1 MKVSTEQFKK
11 IRTKYETRIYNLM
24 DDMDPT
30 GFNSDTYRIAFSKMS
45 DKQFVDLMKRYIIE
59 DDLNLSIDINQL
71 EKKKSNNMTLQ
82 KIKAIADKWKISL
95 FEYVF
100 MPFRNPKGKPMCTLT
115 KVPIIYCPIRRFFQQ
130 MLQHKNAISNN
141 NERINPLTGQVVQED
156 KTASTTNVQTYAL
169 VATNQHNALK
179 EFLGPRADD
188 QHSKQQ
194 MLNTIVSTG
203 DVRLSDLDIH
213 THNKQAVNTSETF
226 CKAAGL
232 DIKFSGNN
240 PGSFTMSEESMVN
253 DDLDYDYDDDDNLLT
268 YEASTYACSQG
279 MFGNE
284 DNVVEIQDY
293 PILDDNTY

>member
-11 IRTKYETRIYNLM
+11 IRKKYEENIYKLM
-24 DDMDPT
+24 NDIDPS
-30 GFNSDTYRIAFSKMS
+30 GFNADTYRIAFAKMS
-45 DKQFVDLMKRYIIE
+45 DKQFIDLMKKYIE
-59 DDLNLSIDINQL
+59 QDDLNLFVDINQL
-71 EKKKSNNMTLQ
+71 EKKKSDNMTLE

-130 MLQHKNAISNN
+130 MLQHKNSISNSSDH
-141 NERINPLTGQVVQED
+141 INPLTGQVVQED

-169 VATNQHNALK
+169 AATNQTNALK

-188 QHSKQQ
+188 QISKQQ

-203 DVRLSDLDIH
+203 DVRLSDLDIR
-213 THNKQAVNTSETF
+213 THNKQAVNTTEVF

-232 DIKFSGNN
+232 EVKFSGNDYGN
-240 PGSFTMSEESMVN
+240 IDFGDKN
-253 DDLDYDYDDDDNLLT
+253 D
-268 YEASTYACSQG
+268 
-279 MFGNE
+279 
-284 DNVVEIQDY
+284 
-293 PILDDNTY
+293 

>member
-1 MKVSTEQFKK
+1 MTVSAEQFKK
-11 IRTKYETRIYNLM
+11 IRKKYEQLIYDMM
-24 DDMDPT
+24 DDMDPS
-30 GFNSDTYRIAFSKMS
+30 GFNTDTYAIAFSKMS
-45 DKQFVDLMKRYIIE
+45 DKQFIDLMKRYIAE

-71 EKKKSNNMTLQ
+71 EKKKSDNMTLE

-130 MLQHKNAISNN
+130 MLQHKNSISNSSDH
-141 NERINPLTGQVVQED
+141 INPLTGQVVQED

-169 VATNQHNALK
+169 AATNQNNALK

-188 QHSKQQ
+188 QVSKQQ

-203 DVRLSDLDIH
+203 DVRLSDLDIQ
-213 THNKQAVNTSETF
+213 THNKQAVNTTEVF

-232 DIKFSGNN
+232 EVKFSGNDYGN
-240 PGSFTMSEESMVN
+240 IDFGDE
-253 DDLDYDYDDDDNLLT
+253 DD
-268 YEASTYACSQG
+268 Q
-279 MFGNE
+279 
-284 DNVVEIQDY
+284 
-293 PILDDNTY
+293 